1 LSLPEYPSLPVEP
14 RIVALHGRAT
24 SFVLEVTADGA
35 LLWRHWGA
43 RVDADGL
50 HPVADGIAGATFA
63 PDVAVPWAV
72 VPTGGLGWFGAAGL
86 VCHRDGQDG
95 VLDLR
100 VAELVERGGGVA
112 VTLRDAVTRVAVD
125 VDIALDSKSD
135 CAAFSCSVINDGD
148 APLSLDW
155 LASAMLPLPTASR
168 HLLSFIG
175 RYDSEFVGTVEPM
188 PQHGWVREQ
197 RQGLTGHGGP
207 PGLFVLGEG
216 AGWHAGEVHAVQ
228 LAWSGNHRLAVE
240 PDGDGGWVVAAGA
253 TLAPAEVVLAPG
265 ERHSAPQLLATCSTE
280 GRNGAIGNFHAAIRA
295 RMDWPGGAMRPRPV
309 QYNSWE
315 GCYFDHD
322 ARRMM
327 ALVDRAAGLGIERF
341 VLDDGWFAGR
351 HHDRAGLG
359 DWIADAGKY
368 PDGLGPLAA
377 HVVGLGMEFGLWI
390 EPEMVNPD
398 SDLYRAH
405 PDWVLS
411 APGQRR
417 PTARN
422 QLVLDMGRA
431 EVRDYLF
438 DCIDALLSAMPIAYL
453 KWDHNRALAPAVGGD
468 GRSSGWRQVQGTY
481 ALIDRIRAAHPSVEI
496 ESCAAGG
503 GRIDAGIAQRT
514 HRFWAS
520 DTIDAV
526 SRVAIQRGFLHFM
539 PPELM
544 GAHVGASPAH
554 ATGRSQSMDF
564 RAAVALAGHFGVE
577 LDPGAL
583 GDADGAALAGWIARY
598 KDLRDRMHGGRVR
611 MGEGADGLVW
621 QAHGDAGQWLVFVTR
636 RDPPRF
642 RSTPPLRLPLP
653 EEWSV
658 MDCELLHTTRGGRAL
673 SWPRQVR
680 AMHHGPQRIDSGWV
694 RAHGLPLPPMQA
706 ESVAIY
712 SLTAIQRRIRR
723 PR

>member
-1 LSLPEYPSLPVEP
+1 MPVEP
-14 RIVALHGRAT
+14 RIIALHGRAT
-24 SFVLEVTADGA
+24 SIILEVTADGA

-43 RVDADGL
+43 RVEADGL
-50 HPVADGIAGATFA
+50 HPMADAIAGATFA
-63 PDVAVPWAV
+63 PDIPVPLAV

-86 VCHRDGQDG
+86 VCHRDGRDS

-100 VAELVERGGGVA
+100 VVQIAERAGSLSVA
-112 VTLRDAVTRVAVD
+112 LRDAVMRVAVD
-125 VDIALDSKSD
+125 VDIALDPESD
-135 CAAFSCSVINDGD
+135 CATFGCQVGNEGN
-148 APLSLDW
+148 APLTLDW
-155 LASAMLPLPTASR
+155 LASAILPVPPTAR
-168 HLLSFIG
+168 DLLSFTG
-175 RYDSEFVGTVEPM
+175 RHDGEFVETIEPM

-228 LAWSGNHRLAVE
+228 LAWSGNHRLALE
-240 PDGDGGWVVAAGA
+240 PDGDGGWVLAAGGA
-253 TLAPAEVVLAPG
+253 FASGEIVLAPG
-265 ERHSAPQLLATCSTE
+265 EVHYAPNLLATYSPD
-280 GRNGAIGNFHAAIRA
+280 GRNGAIANFHAEVRA
-295 RMDWPGGAMRPRPV
+295 RSEWPGQRMRPRPV

-322 ARRMM
+322 APRMM
-327 ALVDRAAGLGIERF
+327 ALADRAAALGIERF

-359 DWIADAGKY
+359 DWTADAGKY

-377 HVVGLGMEFGLWI
+377 HVTALGMEFGLWV

-411 APGQRR
+411 AAGQAR

-422 QLVLDMGRA
+422 QLVLDLGRDD
-431 EVRDYLF
+431 VSNHLF
-438 DCIDALLSAMPIAYL
+438 GCIDALLSAMPIAYL
-453 KWDHNRALAPAVGGD
+453 KWDHNRALAPAIGSD
-468 GRSSGWRQVQGTY
+468 GRASGWRQVEGLY
-481 ALIDRIRAAHPSVEI
+481 ALIDRITAAHPSVEI

-520 DTIDAV
+520 DNIDAV

-564 RAAVALAGHFGVE
+564 RAAVALPGHFGVE

-583 GDADGAALAGWIARY
+583 GDADSAALAGWIARY
-598 KDLRDRMHGGRVR
+598 KDLRDRLHGGRVW

-636 RDPPRF
+636 RDPPRY

-653 EEWSV
+653 VEWGA
-658 MDCELLHTTRGGRAL
+658 MDCELLHATRGGRAL
-673 SWPRQVR
+673 TWPRQVQ
-680 AMHHGPQRIDSGWV
+680 AMRGAPQRIDAGRV
-694 RAHGLPLPPMQA
+694 RAYGLPLPPMQA
-706 ESVAIY
+706 ECVAIY
-712 SLTAIQRRIRR
+712 ALTAT
-723 PR
+723 